1 MTKLFTNDCLQYRGT
16 GPESMYDLHLC
27 PFSLFV
33 CFFIILFFICQD
45 YTNTNGFPRNVD
57 GGRPLDLNRLRYG
70 SEDRDGS
77 GNFVL
82 THKVSAYER
91 ELLGLSGYMHSS

>member
-1 MTKLFTNDCLQYRGT
+1 MTVYSTEELDQNQCMTSTCVL
-16 GPESMYDLHLC
+16 LVC
-27 PFSLFV
+27 LFV
-33 CFFIILFFICQD
+33 FFIILFFICQD
-45 YTNTNGFPRNVD
+45 YTNTTNGFPRNVD